1 MAYSGPAQIYSRG
14 HRPVETANY
23 NAWLALLFA
32 PCKVGGRIA
41 VRRCGVRDPKT
52 GPLINRMFRE
62 DYLMLTPNPA
72 RRFRAL
78 CALSAG
84 LAMVALSGGLAAAQT
99 FGFATMQPGTLN
111 HTSGTAVA
119 KVLKEKAGLNVVIQ
133 PTAGESV
140 LIPLV
145 GRGEA
150 EFGIAN
156 IFEVEAAKASNPNL
170 RLIGSLHALRGAF
183 WVRKDTNMKTMADLK
198 GKKVG
203 MGYSAMRTID
213 PMIRAILATG
223 GLTEKDVTPVLIPNV
238 IRGAD
243 DFTSGAADMFF
254 FAFGAPKV
262 REVDATVGGIRAL
275 EIPESGMTAA
285 KKILPEG
292 YLTPAASNPFFIG
305 VEKPMNVY
313 TWDNMIFTNAKV
325 SDDAVYKFIDTL
337 ENNKA
342 DLVAIQP
349 ALREFSAAA
358 LYKSYNIPYHPG
370 ALKYFKDHNIQA
382 KALQ

>member
-1 MAYSGPAQIYSRG
+1 
-14 HRPVETANY
+14 
-23 NAWLALLFA
+23 
-32 PCKVGGRIA
+32 
-41 VRRCGVRDPKT
+41 
-52 GPLINRMFRE
+52 MFRE
-62 DYLMLTPNPA
+62 NYLMLTPHLA
-72 RRFRAL
+72 RGSRTL

-84 LAMVALSGGLAAAQT
+84 LAINVLSAGLANAQT

-111 HTSGTAVA
+111 HTSGSAVA
-119 KVLKEKAGLNVVIQ
+119 KVLKEKAGLNVLVQ

-145 GRGEA
+145 SRGEA

-156 IFEVEAAKASNPNL
+156 ILELQAAKAPNL
-170 RLIGSLHALRGAF
+170 RLIGSLHPLRGAF
-183 WVRKDTNMKTMADLK
+183 WVRKDSDMRTMADLK
-198 GKKVG
+198 GKRVG

-213 PMIRAILATG
+213 PMVKAILATG

-275 EIPESGMTAA
+275 EIPESGMAAA

-292 YLTPAASNPFFIG
+292 YLTPAAPNPFFVG
-305 VEKPMNVY
+305 VEKPMGVY
-313 TWDNMIFTNAKV
+313 SWDNMIFASSKV
-325 SDDAVYKFIDTL
+325 SDEVVYKVIKAL

-342 DLVAIQP
+342 ELVAIQP
-349 ALREFSAAA
+349 ALREFSAEA
-358 LYKSYNIPYHPG
+358 LYKNYAIPYHPG
-370 ALKYFKDHNIQA
+370 ALKYFKDKNITA
-382 KALQ
+382 RSLN